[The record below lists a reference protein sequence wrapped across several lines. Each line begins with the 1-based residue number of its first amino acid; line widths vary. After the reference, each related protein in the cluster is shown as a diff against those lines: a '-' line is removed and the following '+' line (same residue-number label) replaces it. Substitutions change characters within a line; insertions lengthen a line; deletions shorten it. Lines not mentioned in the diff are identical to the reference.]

1 MPPYEVGY
9 SPTRIIHYTNHNL
22 MYMKTHSLFSYGL
35 SLFLLV
41 ATLAGCSRKNNA
53 SGSSEEAE
61 TYQRLAAKRVNLPN
75 GWALTP
81 PGRSLELDDLPLN
94 LVVSPSKKY
103 LAVTNN
109 GQSTQSITL
118 LDARTQQILDTIR
131 VGKAYLGLAF
141 SDDESHLY
149 ASGGN
154 DNRVLVYKLANNQ
167 LVSDG
172 TIELGKP
179 WPVKISPTGLCVDDT
194 KNRLYVVTKEDS
206 SLYIADTKT
215 RQVLRKLNL
224 GAAAY
229 TCLLSPDRNQLF
241 VSLWGGASVLIIETN
256 TLNILARI
264 NTNKNPNDLLLTRD
278 GRYLFVA
285 NGNDNT
291 VALIDVAK
299 RQVSETLT
307 TSLFPNAPV
316 GTTPNG
322 LALSDDE
329 NTLYIANADNNC
341 LAVFDVTRKG
351 HSQSSGFIPT
361 GWYPTAVKVVGSTLF
376 VTNGKGFSSKAN
388 PRGPNP
394 VRTRTAQQV
403 GPNPQANPGPVQYIA
418 GLFKGTLS
426 IIDIPDSDVLAAY
439 SRLVYANTPYTKTK
453 EIRSEGEAGN
463 PIPMRV
469 GAPSPIKYV
478 FYIIKEN
485 RTYDQILGDMKEGN
499 GDAGLCLFPQLV
511 TPNQHAL
518 AREFVLLD
526 NFYVDAEVSADGHN
540 WSSAAY
546 ANDYVEKNWVTSY
559 GGRGGSYDFEG
570 QKEIAHPRDGFI
582 WDHCLRAGKSFRSYG
597 WFADQEKP
605 NIKALAGKFCPTFK
619 GYDLGYLDSK
629 REEAWEKDFDQLVKA
644 GEVPQLNTVRFGND
658 HTSGARI
665 GMPTPE
671 AAVADNDLAVGRFVE
686 HLAQSP
692 IWNESVVFIL
702 EDDAQNG
709 PDHVDAHRS
718 IAFVAGGFV
727 KRHFVDHTM
736 YSTSGLLRTIELI
749 LGLKPMSQYDAA
761 ATPLWRC
768 FTKQANPAGFT
779 SLAAGVDINQ
789 KNVAVNRNSN
799 RSSQFNLTRPDE
811 IDDYIFSE
819 IVWQTVRG
827 ETSTMPAPRRGAF
840 VRLGSTELTDDDD

>member
-1 MPPYEVGY
+1 M
-9 SPTRIIHYTNHNL
+9 TTN
-22 MYMKTHSLFSYGL
+22 LFFGWAFG
-35 SLFLLV
+35 LFLLGM
-41 ATLAGCSRKNNA
+41 TLAGCSQKNNS
-53 SGSSEEAE
+53 SGSSEETE

-75 GWALTP
+75 GWSLTP

-94 LVVSPSKKY
+94 LVVSPSKRY

-118 LDARTQQILDTIR
+118 LDARTKQILDTVK

-141 SDDESHLY
+141 SEDESRLY

-154 DNRVLVYKLANNQ
+154 DNKILIYELANNQ
-167 LVSDG
+167 LRPDG
-172 TIELGKP
+172 VIELGQP
-179 WPVKISPTGLCVDDT
+179 WPVKISPTGLCVDDAR
-194 KNRLYVVTKEDS
+194 NRLYVVTKEDS
-206 SLYIADTKT
+206 ALYITDTKT
-215 RQVLRKLNL
+215 RKILGKLNL

-229 TCLLSPDRNQLF
+229 TCLLSPDRSQLF
-241 VSLWGGASVLIIETN
+241 VSLWGGASVVIVETN
-256 TLNILARI
+256 TLKLVARV

-278 GRYLFVA
+278 GKYLFVA

-291 VALIDVAK
+291 VALIDVAR

-322 LALSDDE
+322 LALSENE

-361 GWYPTAVKVVGSTLF
+361 GWYPTAVKVIGSTLF

-388 PRGPNP
+388 PKGPNP

-403 GPNPQANPGPVQYIA
+403 GPNPGANPGPVQYIA

-426 IIDIPDSDVLAAY
+426 IIDIPDDDVLAAY

-453 EIRSEGEAGN
+453 ELRSEGEVGN

-469 GAPSPIKYV
+469 GAQSPIKYV

-499 GDAGLCLFPQLV
+499 GDAALCLFPQVV

-605 NIKALAGKFCPTFK
+605 NIKTLAGKFCPAFK
-619 GYDLGYLDSK
+619 GYNLGYLDSK

-644 GEVPQLNTVRFGND
+644 GNVPQLNTVRFGND

-686 HLAQSP
+686 HLSQSP
-692 IWNESVVFIL
+692 IWNQSVVFIL

-761 ATPLWRC
+761 ATPMWRC
-768 FTKQANPAGFT
+768 FTKQVNSAGFT

-789 KNVAVNRNSN
+789 KNVAVNRNSK
-799 RSSQFNLTRPDE
+799 RSSLFNLTRPDE

-827 ETSTMPAPRRGAF
+827 EHSTMPAPRRGAF
-840 VRLGSTELTDDDD
+840 VRLGNAEMPDDDD

>member
-1 MPPYEVGY
+1 MATRSGIIY
-9 SPTRIIHYTNHNL
+9 SL
-22 MYMKTHSLFSYGL
+22 CA
-35 SLFLLV
+35 LL
-41 ATLAGCSRKNNA
+41 ALTLASSCRRNVS
-53 SGSSEEAE
+53 SSEENEA
-61 TYQRLAAKRVNLPN
+61 YQKLAATRVKLPN

-81 PGRSLELDDLPLN
+81 PGRSLKLDDLPLN

-118 LDARTQQILDTIR
+118 IDAQTEQIVDTAK

-141 SDDESHLY
+141 SDDEKWVY

-154 DNRVLVYKLANNQ
+154 DNKILVYKLSNGDLQADEPI
-167 LVSDG
+167 S
-172 TIELGKP
+172 LGKP
-179 WPVKISPTGLCVDDT
+179 WPVKISPAGLCVDAA

-206 SLYIADTKT
+206 SLYIVDTKT
-215 RQVLRKLNL
+215 RKTVQKLNL

-229 TCLLSPDRNQLF
+229 TCLLSPDKTELF
-241 VSLWGGASVLIIETN
+241 VSVWGGAKVLVIN
-256 TLNILARI
+256 TATQAITTGIA
-264 NTNKNPNDLLLTRD
+264 TNKNPNDLLLTRD
-278 GRYLFVA
+278 GKYLFVA

-299 RQVSETLT
+299 RQVIETLT
-307 TSLFPNAPV
+307 ASLFPNAPV

-322 LALSDDE
+322 LTLSDDE

-341 LAVFDVTRKG
+341 LAVFDITRKG

-361 GWYPTAVKVVGSTLF
+361 GWYPTAVKVIGSKIF
-376 VTNGKGFSSKAN
+376 VTNGKGFSSQAN
-388 PRGPNP
+388 
-394 VRTRTAQQV
+394 TRTPQQV

-426 IIDIPDSDVLAAY
+426 IIDKPDAVLLSAY
-439 SRLVYANTPYTKTK
+439 SRLVYANTPYTKRK
-453 EIRSEGEAGN
+453 ELQAEGEPGN

-469 GAPSPIKYV
+469 GDKSPIKYV
-478 FYIIKEN
+478 FYVIKEN
-485 RTYDQILGDMKEGN
+485 RTYDQILGDMSEGN
-499 GDAGLCLFPQLV
+499 GDASLCLFPQKV

-518 AREFVLLD
+518 AKEFVLLD

-559 GGRGGSYDFEG
+559 GGRGGTYDYEG
-570 QKEIAHPRDGFI
+570 QKEIAYPRDGFI
-582 WDHCLRAGKSFRSYG
+582 WNHCERAGVSYRSYG
-597 WFADQEKP
+597 WFTDEKP
-605 NIKALAGKFCPTFK
+605 KDKVLQGHYCPDFK
-619 GYDLGYLDSK
+619 GFDLGYLDVK
-629 REEAWEKDFDQLVKA
+629 REEAWENEFDKLVAA
-644 GEVPQLNTVRFGND
+644 GNLPKLNTIRMGND
-658 HTSGARI
+658 HTSGARV
-665 GMPTPE
+665 GLPTPD
-671 AAVADNDLAVGRFVE
+671 AAVADNDLAVGRLVE
-686 HLAQSP
+686 HLSKSP

-727 KRHFVDHTM
+727 KRGFVDHTM
-736 YSTSGLLRTIELI
+736 YSTSGMLRTIELI

-761 ATPLWRC
+761 ATPMWRC
-768 FTKQANPAGFT
+768 FSKKVDATPFKSREAGID
-779 SLAAGVDINQ
+779 LNE
-789 KNVAVNRNSN
+789 KNVAVNYNSK
-799 RSSQFNLTRPDE
+799 RSQQFNLTHPDD
-811 IDDYIFSE
+811 IDDLIFSE

-827 ETSTMPAPRRGAF
+827 PKSVMPAPRRGAF
-840 VRLGSTELTDDDD
+840 VRPGKGMDDDDEEGDDDDD

>member
-1 MPPYEVGY
+1 M
-9 SPTRIIHYTNHNL
+9 
-22 MYMKTHSLFSYGL
+22 SL
-35 SLFLLV
+35 
-41 ATLAGCSRKNNA
+41 LAGCHRTSHS
-53 SGSSEEAE
+53 SGSSQE
-61 TYQRLAAKRVNLPN
+61 TDVYQKLAAARVHLPN
-75 GWALTP
+75 GWSLTP
-81 PGRSLELDDLPLN
+81 PGQSVNLDDLPLN
-94 LVVSPSKKY
+94 LVVSPTKKY

-118 LDARTQQILDTIR
+118 LDAQTHQILDTAR
-131 VGKAYLGLAF
+131 VGKSYLGLAF
-141 SDDESHLY
+141 SADENRLY

-154 DNRVLVYKLANNQ
+154 DNKILIYRIENEKLVPDESIVLA
-167 LVSDG
+167 
-172 TIELGKP
+172 KP
-179 WPVKISPTGLCVDDT
+179 WPVKVSPTGLAVDDA

-206 SLYIADTKT
+206 SLYITDTQTRKT
-215 RQVLRKLNL
+215 LHKLNL

-229 TCLLSPDRNQLF
+229 TCLLSPDKNELF
-241 VSLWGGASVLIIETN
+241 VSLWGGASVLVVNVNTQAITAKIPTN
-256 TLNILARI
+256 R
-264 NTNKNPNDLLLTRD
+264 NPNDLLLTRD
-278 GRYLFVA
+278 GKYLYVA

-291 VALIDVAK
+291 VVLIDVAK
-299 RQVSETLT
+299 RQVIETLT
-307 TSLFPNAPV
+307 TSLFPNAPL

-341 LAVFDVTRKG
+341 LAVFDVTSKG
-351 HSQSSGFIPT
+351 HSHSSGFIPT
-361 GWYPTAVKVVGSTLF
+361 GWYPTAVKVIGSRIF

-388 PRGPNP
+388 PKGPNP
-394 VRTRTAQQV
+394 VRSRAPQQV
-403 GPNPQANPGPVQYIA
+403 GPNPQANTGREQYIA

-426 IIDIPDSDVLAAY
+426 VIDVPTTDVLAAY
-439 SRLVYANTPYTKTK
+439 SRLVYANTPYTKSK
-453 EIRSEGEAGN
+453 EQLAEGEAGN

-469 GAPSPIKYV
+469 GGSGSSARSPIKYV

-485 RTYDQILGDMKEGN
+485 RTYDQVLGDMPEGN
-499 GDAGLCLFPQLV
+499 GDPALCLFPKKV

-518 AREFVLLD
+518 AKEFVLLD

-559 GGRGGSYDFEG
+559 GGRGGTYDYEG

-582 WDHCLRAGKSFRSYG
+582 WDHCQRAGVTFRSYG
-597 WFADQEKP
+597 WFVDNKP
-605 NIKALAGKFCPTFK
+605 NIKVLEGHNCPDFK
-619 GYDLGYLDSK
+619 GFDMAYMDTK
-629 REEAWEKDFDQLVKA
+629 RVEVWEKDFDALLAA
-644 GEVPQLNTVRFGND
+644 GTLPRLNTVRLGND

-686 HLAQSP
+686 HLSKSP

-727 KRHFVDHTM
+727 KRGYVDHTM

-768 FTKQANPAGFT
+768 FAKKADPTPFIAR
-779 SLAAGVDINQ
+779 AAEIDLNER
-789 KNVAVNRNSN
+789 NVAVNNNSK
-799 RSSQFNLTRPDE
+799 RSSRFNLSRPDD
-811 IDDYIFSE
+811 IDDLIFSE

-827 ETSTMPAPRRGAF
+827 PKSVMPAPRRGAF
-840 VRLGSTELTDDDD
+840 VRLGKKEEGEEDEDDD

>member
-1 MPPYEVGY
+1 MA
-9 SPTRIIHYTNHNL
+9 TRTTLY
-22 MYMKTHSLFSYGL
+22 YG
-35 SLFLLV
+35 F
-41 ATLAGCSRKNNA
+41 ATLLFFTLLASCSRK
-53 SGSSEEAE
+53 GSSTQASQESDIYK
-61 TYQRLAAKRVNLPN
+61 TLAAKRINLPN

-94 LVVSPSKKY
+94 LVISPSKKY
-103 LAVTNN
+103 MAVTNN

-118 LDARTQQILDTIR
+118 LDPRTEQILDTAW
-131 VGKAYLGLAF
+131 VAKAYLGLAF
-141 SDDESHLY
+141 SNDETRLY

-154 DNRVLVYKLANNQ
+154 DNKILVYKIENQ
-167 LVSDG
+167 KLVPDAP
-172 TIELGKP
+172 IVLGKP
-179 WPVKISPTGLCVDDT
+179 WPVKISPTGLCVDDA

-206 SLYIADTKT
+206 SLYICDTKT
-215 RQVLRKLNL
+215 RQVLHKLSI
-224 GAAAY
+224 GEKAY
-229 TCLLSPDRNQLF
+229 TCVLSPDKKELF
-241 VSLWGGASVLIIETN
+241 VSLWGGSSVLIINPETQAI
-256 TLNILARI
+256 TAKIP
-264 NTNKNPNDLLLTRD
+264 TNKNPNDLLLTKD
-278 GRYLFVA
+278 GTYLFVA

-299 RQVSETLT
+299 RQVIETLT

-361 GWYPTAVKVVGSTLF
+361 GWYPTSVKVMGSKVF
-376 VTNGKGFSSKAN
+376 VTNGKGFTSKAN

-394 VRTRTAQQV
+394 VKSRAAQEV
-403 GPNPQANPGPVQYIA
+403 GPNPQANTGPVQYIG

-426 IIDIPDSDVLAAY
+426 IIDVPSADALAAY

-453 EIRSEGEAGN
+453 ELQAEGEVGN
-463 PIPMRV
+463 PIPMRI
-469 GAPSPIKYV
+469 GGSGSSSPIKYV

-485 RTYDQILGDMKEGN
+485 RTYDQVLGDMREGN
-499 GDAGLCLFPQLV
+499 GEPSLCLFPRKI

-518 AREFVLLD
+518 AKEFVLLD

-546 ANDYVEKNWVTSY
+546 ANDYIEKNWVTSY
-559 GGRGGSYDFEG
+559 GGRGGTYDYEG
-570 QKEIAHPRDGFI
+570 SKEIAHPRDGFI
-582 WDHCLRAGKSFRSYG
+582 WNHCQRAGISYRTYG
-597 WFADQEKP
+597 WFADDAKATIKVLEDHYCP
-605 NIKALAGKFCPTFK
+605 NFK
-619 GYDLGYLDSK
+619 GFNLGYLDVN
-629 REEAWEKDFDQLVKA
+629 REEVWEKDFDELLAA
-644 GEVPQLNTVRFGND
+644 GKLPTLSTVRFGND
-658 HTSGARI
+658 HTSGAKI

-686 HLAQSP
+686 HLSKSP

-718 IAFVAGGFV
+718 IAFMAGGFV
-727 KRHFVDHTM
+727 KRGYVDHTM
-736 YSTSGLLRTIELI
+736 YSTSGMLRTMELI

-761 ATPLWRC
+761 ATPMWRC
-768 FTKQANPAGFT
+768 FAKKADPTPFKAREAE
-779 SLAAGVDINQ
+779 VDINE
-789 KNVAVNRNSN
+789 KNIAVNRNSK
-799 RSSQFNLTRPDE
+799 RSSLFNLTHPDD
-811 IDDYIFSE
+811 IDDLIFSE

-827 ETSTMPAPRRGAF
+827 EKSTMPAPRRGAF
-840 VRLGSTELTDDDD
+840 VRLGKKGEEADDDDDD